1 LLVLNA
7 WVNLILYIPY
17 LAHNYK
23 HKNFNLLRRTKK
35 MDSRIRKLLRSQA
48 HHLEPV
54 VLIGKNGITDGTI
67 ESIDRVLEAQELIKI
82 KFREFKDEKLSLS
95 EKITELTNAQI
106 VGVIGHTVIIFRQNP
121 DPDKR
126 QIHIP

>member
-1 LLVLNA
+1 MN
-7 WVNLILYIPY
+7 NLSSSQRSY
-17 LAHNYK
+17 
-23 HKNFNLLRRTKK
+23 
-35 MDSRIRKLLRSQA
+35 LRSQA

-54 VLIGKNGITDGTI
+54 VLIGKHGITDGTI
-67 ESIDRVLEAQELIKI
+67 ESIDRVLEARELIKI

-126 QIHIP
+126 QIHIPQ

>member
-1 LLVLNA
+1 MN
-7 WVNLILYIPY
+7 NLSSSQRSY
-17 LAHNYK
+17 
-23 HKNFNLLRRTKK
+23 
-35 MDSRIRKLLRSQA
+35 LRSQA

-54 VLIGKNGITDGTI
+54 VLIGKNGINDGTI
-67 ESIDRVLEAQELIKI
+67 ESIDRVLEVRELIKI

-95 EKITELTNAQI
+95 EKITELTNSQI

-126 QIHIP
+126 QIHIPQ

>member
-1 LLVLNA
+1 
-7 WVNLILYIPY
+7 
-17 LAHNYK
+17 
-23 HKNFNLLRRTKK
+23 

-54 VLIGKNGITDGTI
+54 VLIGKNGINDGTI
-67 ESIDRVLEAQELIKI
+67 ESIDRVLEARELIKI

-95 EKITELTNAQI
+95 EKITELTNSQI

-126 QIHIP
+126 QIHIPQ

>member
-1 LLVLNA
+1 MK
-7 WVNLILYIPY
+7 NLTSSQRSY
-17 LAHNYK
+17 
-23 HKNFNLLRRTKK
+23 
-35 MDSRIRKLLRSQA
+35 LRSQA

-95 EKITELTNAQI
+95 EKITELTNSQL
-106 VGVIGHTVIIFRQNP
+106 VEVIGHTVIIFRQNP